1 MSDQHPRVPTNLEQQ
16 HKLAKDLLRD
26 ARDGDPAA
34 LARLKAVRSDAGATR
49 PLQLADAQLAIA
61 RETGCDS
68 WPMLVE
74 HLQQRDIK
82 AFRNAVS
89 HGEITSIRRL
99 LGLPH
104 VKEHVNA
111 PMFAFGM
118 SPSALYAAFF
128 TRIC

>member
-1 MSDQHPRVPTNLEQQ
+1 MSDQQPRVPTNLEQQ

-61 RETGCDS
+61 RDTGFDS

-82 AFRNAVS
+82 AFRDAVS
-89 HGEITSIRRL
+89 
-99 LGLPH
+99 
-104 VKEHVNA
+104 NA
-111 PMFAFGM
+111 A
-118 SPSALYAAFF
+118 SAMRADGVAGVIG
-128 TRIC
+128 R

>member
-1 MSDQHPRVPTNLEQQ
+1 MSDQLRVPTNLEQQ

-61 RETGCDS
+61 RETGFDS

-74 HLQQRDIK
+74 RSAAARHQGVPRCG
-82 AFRNAVS
+82 VS
-89 HGEITSIRRL
+89 R
-99 LGLPH
+99 
-104 VKEHVNA
+104 
-111 PMFAFGM
+111 
-118 SPSALYAAFF
+118 
-128 TRIC
+128 